1 MKANRASVRVSGLMW
16 CAGGTVEGD
25 IGEGAQGGGAWSDRA
40 AARWRPRNP
49 ALRLAVMR
57 SRAGL
62 RHLPDDPRTFSCPYA
77 ETWRA
82 LHLVPCST
90 SVRRG
95 KKRLEL
101 GLNHESSPI
110 GAPVRWAP
118 DASPMGVIG
127 PHRAPSDSRSDGLLC
142 LMRADAARCTI
153 LAEADDCRPSEW
165 RGWWGMAQHHSWP
178 IGRAHAILQS
188 VGLLTGACRASP
200 VCIVRRRPC
209 CWACAI
215 GTVERSR
222 PTLVKHVARPK
233 TAAVWS
239 ASQDSSHQSLGCG
252 RLLVASVA
260 CQGLQIP
267 PRRNHAVKTAQMTA
281 RGGQSARCQWSRTV
295 GDC

>member
-1 MKANRASVRVSGLMW
+1 
-16 CAGGTVEGD
+16 
-25 IGEGAQGGGAWSDRA
+25 
-40 AARWRPRNP
+40 
-49 ALRLAVMR
+49 MR

-101 GLNHESSPI
+101 GLNHESGPI

-153 LAEADDCRPSEW
+153 LAEADV
-165 RGWWGMAQHHSWP
+165 
-178 IGRAHAILQS
+178 
-188 VGLLTGACRASP
+188 VG
-200 VCIVRRRPC
+200 
-209 CWACAI
+209 
-215 GTVERSR
+215 
-222 PTLVKHVARPK
+222 
-233 TAAVWS
+233 
-239 ASQDSSHQSLGCG
+239 
-252 RLLVASVA
+252 
-260 CQGLQIP
+260 
-267 PRRNHAVKTAQMTA
+267 
-281 RGGQSARCQWSRTV
+281 
-295 GDC
+295 

>member
-1 MKANRASVRVSGLMW
+1 
-16 CAGGTVEGD
+16 
-25 IGEGAQGGGAWSDRA
+25 
-40 AARWRPRNP
+40 
-49 ALRLAVMR
+49 MR

-153 LAEADDCRPSEW
+153 LAEADEV
-165 RGWWGMAQHHSWP
+165 
-178 IGRAHAILQS
+178 HAARS
-188 VGLLTGACRASP
+188 R
-200 VCIVRRRPC
+200 CIVCWSRVHPRRPPS
-209 CWACAI
+209 I
-215 GTVERSR
+215 RRLR
-222 PTLVKHVARPK
+222 PEWNTTGQVAR
-233 TAAVWS
+233 S
-239 ASQDSSHQSLGCG
+239 ALRC
-252 RLLVASVA
+252 SVRKREEA
-260 CQGLQIP
+260 DLNC
-267 PRRNHAVKTAQMTA
+267 
-281 RGGQSARCQWSRTV
+281 SC
-295 GDC
+295 

>member
-1 MKANRASVRVSGLMW
+1 
-16 CAGGTVEGD
+16 
-25 IGEGAQGGGAWSDRA
+25 
-40 AARWRPRNP
+40 
-49 ALRLAVMR
+49 MR

-153 LAEADDCRPSEW
+153 LAEADDVTRSARSGTSMPRSPYVPHARGVCGPSA
-165 RGWWGMAQHHSWP
+165 RCAG
-178 IGRAHAILQS
+178 
-188 VGLLTGACRASP
+188 ASP
-200 VCIVRRRPC
+200 VAGAPTRPRRGWEPD
-209 CWACAI
+209 A
-215 GTVERSR
+215 ERDGNYMR
-222 PTLVKHVARPK
+222 A
-233 TAAVWS
+233 
-239 ASQDSSHQSLGCG
+239 SLGSWPG
-252 RLLVASVA
+252 E
-260 CQGLQIP
+260 
-267 PRRNHAVKTAQMTA
+267 
-281 RGGQSARCQWSRTV
+281 WSRRGEFV
-295 GDC
+295 PLGIV